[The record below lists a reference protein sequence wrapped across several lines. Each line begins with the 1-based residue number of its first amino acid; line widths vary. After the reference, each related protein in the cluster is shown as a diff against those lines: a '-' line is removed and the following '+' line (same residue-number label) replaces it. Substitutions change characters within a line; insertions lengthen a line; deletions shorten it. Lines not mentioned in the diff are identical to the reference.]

1 MVKGLYSA
9 YTGLLSEQKR
19 LDIVSNNVA
28 NAATVG
34 YKKEG
39 VTNQAFGELLAIK
52 TKDASVD
59 QSIGSM
65 SLGTKLGEVYTNYD
79 QGSLQETGNTFD
91 LAVSGNGFFQVA
103 VADKNGNETTKYTRD
118 GSFKLD
124 SNGYILDSDGNH
136 LIGENGYVQVPDTNG
151 TIAIDASGA
160 VYCNNVQVD
169 TIELKDFEDYNYLK
183 KYGNNLYDAV
193 DGAEEK
199 DASGNV
205 LQGYLEQSNVQTV
218 EEMVNMITITRAYET
233 NQKVMNTMDSML
245 DKVVNQ
251 VGSI

>member
-91 LAVSGNGFFQVA
+91 LAISGKGFFQVA

-124 SNGYILDSDGNH
+124 SNGYLLDSDGNH

-151 TIAIDASGA
+151 TIAIDDSGA
-160 VYCNNVQVD
+160 VFCNNVQVD
-169 TIELKDFEDYNYLK
+169 LIELKDFEDYNYLK

-193 DGAEEK
+193 DGAAEK
-199 DASGNV
+199 DATGNV